1 MRVQKANPMQKMP
14 KKCRRW
20 RKIILYSSLSLFV
33 SVSLWLT
40 LLSNKED
47 KPKPRLYF
55 TIQPCKQITLD
66 NESFTLLWP
75 KFSVILL
82 MLKESSVADANQIEM
97 TPMEKRELIQS
108 LKQDLLDL
116 HSLSLE
122 DKNITSQ
129 DRLHI
134 YKRTLIS
141 LWRHNTL
148 KDADFLNIKEELEAR
163 PEINAWMIKNDFY
176 GESTTLAWKAIDDF
190 SESFFKS
197 SALKHYGELR
207 KVLINANQNT
217 RSVRERSVWLLYF
230 SFLYW
235 IAIHEGILNSES
247 QSDDILF
254 QTWQNLPAQ
263 TVNDFRYFS
272 MLEGPAQ
279 LPCTVKQL
287 NDKQQKEHY
296 IKLRENFLK
305 KVLGSDYREEEQ
317 PSANIKER
325 MESGEYML

>member
-1 MRVQKANPMQKMP
+1 MQKIP
-14 KKCRRW
+14 KKRRSW

-33 SVSLWLT
+33 SASLWIT

-47 KPKPRLYF
+47 KPKPKLYF
-55 TIQPCKQITLD
+55 TIQPFKQITLD

-82 MLKESSVADANQIEM
+82 VLKESSVADANQIGM
-97 TPMEKRELIQS
+97 TPMEKRELIHS
-108 LKQDLLDL
+108 LKQDLFDL
-116 HSLSLE
+116 HGLSLD
-122 DKNITSQ
+122 DKNITTQ

-134 YKRTLIS
+134 YKKTLIS
-141 LWRHNTL
+141 LWGYNAL
-148 KDADFLNIKEELEAR
+148 KDADFLNIKEELEAI
-163 PEINAWMIKNDFY
+163 PEINAWMIKNDFH
-176 GESTTLAWKAIDDF
+176 GKSTTLSWKERDDF

-207 KVLINANQNT
+207 KVLINANQDA

-247 QSDDILF
+247 QSDAILF
-254 QTWQNLPAQ
+254 KTWQNLPAQ

-287 NDKQQKEHY
+287 SEKQQKEHY
-296 IKLRENFLK
+296 IKLREDFLK
-305 KVLGSDYREEEQ
+305 KVLGASYSEEAK
-317 PSANIKER
+317 PSANIQER
-325 MESGEYML
+325 MKSGEYML

>member
-1 MRVQKANPMQKMP
+1 MQKMP
-14 KKCRRW
+14 KKRRSW

-33 SVSLWLT
+33 SASLWIT
-40 LLSNKED
+40 LLLNKED
-47 KPKPRLYF
+47 KPKPKLYF
-55 TIQPCKQITLD
+55 TIQPFKQITLD

-82 MLKESSVADANQIEM
+82 VLKESSVADANQIGM
-97 TPMEKRELIQS
+97 PPMEKRELIHS
-108 LKQDLLDL
+108 LKQDLFDL
-116 HSLSLE
+116 HGLSLD
-122 DKNITSQ
+122 DKNITTQ

-134 YKRTLIS
+134 YKKTLIS
-141 LWRHNTL
+141 LWGYNAL
-148 KDADFLNIKEELEAR
+148 KDADFLNIKEELEAI
-163 PEINAWMIKNDFY
+163 PEINAWMIKNDVH
-176 GESTTLAWKAIDDF
+176 GKSTTLSWKERDDF

-207 KVLINANQNT
+207 KVLINANQDA

-247 QSDDILF
+247 QSDAILF
-254 QTWQNLPAQ
+254 KTWQNLPAQ

-287 NDKQQKEHY
+287 SEKQQKEHY
-296 IKLRENFLK
+296 IKLREDFLK
-305 KVLGSDYREEEQ
+305 KVLGASYSEEAE
-317 PSANIKER
+317 PSANIQER
-325 MESGEYML
+325 MKSGEYML